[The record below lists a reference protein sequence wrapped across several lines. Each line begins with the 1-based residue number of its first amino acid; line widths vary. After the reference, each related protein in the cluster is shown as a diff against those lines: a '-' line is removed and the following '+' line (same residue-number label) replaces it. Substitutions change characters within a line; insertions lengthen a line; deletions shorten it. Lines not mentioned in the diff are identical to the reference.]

1 MSSVER
7 LVVVVVLAALALC
20 ACNVAHNSTETGNPP
35 VIDLKKISLVVSADG
50 VRIVG
55 QPGAVTPGGADIEL
69 EVAGSSEVIRGKSEP
84 DGSFDIALDAD
95 PDAVV
100 EVSATDGDKRSS
112 SVRVTRGGAS
122 VVGGDAGTLSCM
134 ERSQLAS
141 QMLASAV
148 KPDASTCQRAADCV
162 QVSNRTVCTDS
173 CSDLLVSTSEVAAV
187 KDAVNSINEG
197 LCASFAAD
205 GCNVIAQP
213 CVPTIGGLVAC
224 IAGKCGMEYPP
235 EVMCPSCLNHTVEW
249 GPSSRQRSYSAFG
262 CESFRTTM
270 QGAADCTGEIAHC
283 DSGSENHATVE
294 DLIQALQQPDVKD
307 AMNDMGTFGGPPA
320 PGGMSTLINVD
331 GRPFFVSNCSGPN
344 CTEIPVGISA
354 LAQLLDRI
362 ATNTVCDQ
370 PSCPPNG
377 GFFEDVCLSCG
388 PGGGCAEKT
397 SGCRVLCADSSS
409 CDAGMSCSSRG
420 ICELVCF

>member
-69 EVAGSSEVIRGKSEP
+69 QVAGSSEVIRGKSEP

-95 PDAVV
+95 ANAVV
-100 EVSATDGDKRSS
+100 EVSATDGDQRSS
-112 SVRVTRGGAS
+112 SVRVMRGGAS
-122 VVGGDAGTLSCM
+122 VGGDDAGTLSCM
-134 ERSQLAS
+134 ERSQMAS
-141 QMLASAV
+141 QMLGAAV
-148 KPDASTCQRAADCV
+148 KADASTCQTAADCV

-173 CSDLLVSTSEVAAV
+173 CGDLLVSTSEVAAV
-187 KDAVNSINEG
+187 KDAVNSINDG

-205 GCNVIAQP
+205 GCNVIALP
-213 CVPTIGGLVAC
+213 CVPPIDGPIAC
-224 IAGKCGMEYPP
+224 IAGKCGIQTAQN
-235 EVMCPSCLNHTVEW
+235 VMCPSCLNRTVEW
-249 GPSSRQRSYSAFG
+249 GPSSGLRSYSVSG
-262 CESFRTTM
+262 CESFSTTM
-270 QGAADCTGEIAHC
+270 QGAADCTGEVAHC
-283 DSGSENHATVE
+283 GSGADATIE
-294 DLIQALQQPDVKD
+294 DLIQALLHPDVEQ
-307 AMNDMGTFGGPPA
+307 AMDSMGSFGGPPA
-320 PGGMSTLINVD
+320 PGGMSTRINVD

-344 CTEIPVGISA
+344 CTAIPAGISA

-370 PSCPPNG
+370 PTCPPNA
-377 GFFEDVCLSCG
+377 GFFQDVCLSCG
-388 PGGGCAEKT
+388 PIGGCAETT
-397 SGCRVLCADSSS
+397 SGCRVLCSDSSS
-409 CDAGMSCSSRG
+409 CNPGMGCTSRG